1 MHTHLTQ
8 PFREQ
13 LLAQRASLIEQLA
26 LQRGGLVDRAQADGR
41 APQPEDSHAQS
52 ATERELAFALDE
64 RETAEV
70 AAIDAALQ
78 RIAAGH
84 YGECLACTREVLL
97 TGPGL
102 ARTNFRDWCNS
113 HQKAIAGVIVDSIA
127 ADHPTDAQL
136 VALARQYFKKFDNL
150 AADPS
155 VA

>member
-1 MHTHLTQ
+1 MHPHLTQ

-70 AAIDAALQ
+70 AAIDAALK
-78 RIAAGH
+78 RIADGH
-84 YGECLACTREVLL
+84 YGECLDCGVEIPA
-97 TGPGL
+97 
-102 ARTNFRDWCNS
+102 ARL
-113 HQKAIAGVIVDSIA
+113 HA
-127 ADHPTDAQL
+127 APEAERCIRCQEALEHPHAH
-136 VALARQYFKKFDNL
+136 
-150 AADPS
+150 
-155 VA
+155 

>member
-13 LLAQRASLIEQLA
+13 LLAQRASLIEQL
-26 LQRGGLVDRAQADGR
+26 

-78 RIAAGH
+78 RIADGH
-84 YGECLACTREVLL
+84 YGECLDCGVEIPA
-97 TGPGL
+97 
-102 ARTNFRDWCNS
+102 ARL
-113 HQKAIAGVIVDSIA
+113 HA
-127 ADHPTDAQL
+127 APEAERCIRCQE
-136 VALARQYFKKFDNL
+136 ALEHTHAH
-150 AADPS
+150 
-155 VA
+155 